1 MEVRRNFTK
10 YKRVQHARVM
20 WKRDNDSTTR
30 LRRDPMKDVV
40 LAVSIFHVMAA
51 AAMFAFCV
59 FTVIRVVQ
67 QRSQR

>member
-1 MEVRRNFTK
+1 MEMRRSFTK
-10 YKRVQHARVM
+10 YKPAQHARVM
-20 WKRDNDSTTR
+20 WKPENASTTR

-40 LAVSIFHVMAA
+40 IAISIFHVMAA

-59 FTVIRVVQ
+59 FAVIRVVQ